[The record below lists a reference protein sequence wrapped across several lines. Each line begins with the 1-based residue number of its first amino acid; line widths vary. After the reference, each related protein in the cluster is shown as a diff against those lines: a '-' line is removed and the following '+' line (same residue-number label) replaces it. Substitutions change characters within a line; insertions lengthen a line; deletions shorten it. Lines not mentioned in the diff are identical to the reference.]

1 MIVLDTNALVFL
13 VNNSKRLSPKAR
25 RRIDLEIKQNDIFV
39 SSISVW
45 EIYLLVKKDKLDLAV
60 DVETWV
66 NKIEN
71 LPFLRFVPVDNK
83 IAAKSVMLPET
94 VGSDPAD
101 RIVVATALDLGATLI
116 TSDSKIRKYP
126 HVQTLW

>member
-71 LPFLRFVPVDNK
+71 FPFLRFVPVDNK
-83 IAAKSVMLPET
+83 IAAKSVTLPET